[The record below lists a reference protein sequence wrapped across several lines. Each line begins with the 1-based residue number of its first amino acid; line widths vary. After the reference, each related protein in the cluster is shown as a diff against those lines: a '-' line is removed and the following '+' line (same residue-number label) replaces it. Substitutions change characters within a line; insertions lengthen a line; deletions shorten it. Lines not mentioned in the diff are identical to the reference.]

1 MTKASGPHDLGGFEA
16 GPVDRNEK
24 DTAYWEWQIDA
35 MIRLALSKGLITD
48 FAELRDGIE
57 HLDPEDY
64 ERFTYYERWSKSLA
78 YCLLSKGIVTQSAL
92 DAKIAEIRDRQPVDG
107 LR

>member
-1 MTKASGPHDLGGFEA
+1 MSAPSGPHDVGGFEA
-16 GPVDRNEK
+16 GPVDRTEK

-57 HLDPEDY
+57 RLDPQDY
-64 ERFTYYERWSKSLA
+64 EQFTYYERWSKSLA
-78 YCLLSKGIVTQSAL
+78 HTLVAKEIVTQESL
-92 DAKIAEIRDRQPVDG
+92 DSKIAEIRERQ
-107 LR
+107 LAEKAL

>member
-1 MTKASGPHDLGGFEA
+1 MAKASGSHDLGGFEA
-16 GPVDRNEK
+16 GPIDRNEK

-35 MIRLALSKGLITD
+35 MIRLALNKGLITD

-57 HLDPEDY
+57 HLDAVDY

-78 YCLLSKGIVTQSAL
+78 YCLVSKGIFTQEAL
-92 DAKIAEIRDRQPVDG
+92 DGKIAEIRNRQAADG